1 MRRFGPAR
9 RTVALRAG
17 KALNAKNL
25 LALGPA
31 RLADLLIEVTKG
43 RADLQRRLRLELS
56 AHQGSD
62 DVTRDIRKR
71 YASIRQARGYLS
83 RKTHRTFAKEIG
95 SLIVLVETRV
105 APAAPA
111 LAFELLWELLHLGA
125 GVLDRTRDGD
135 ILREAFRDAMAA
147 VSRLRAGLP
156 PQDLADTLFDA
167 RAHDGQGI
175 FNGGVAALAGALGPE
190 GLEHLK
196 RRAIAATATSSEA
209 LRKRT
214 APRQAQAVQRQWLN
228 TLLRDIADAQGDL
241 DAYIGRFSAAQLAEE
256 NVAVDVAT
264 RLLEAGRAEEALAL
278 ATRAGLEDLRI
289 SALEASG
296 RKDELKA
303 ALWDSF
309 LRRPDAD
316 RLRRHLRLLPDFDD
330 IEAED
335 AARRIAQQH
344 RDLHAALRFF
354 IDWHDLPMAAQLVL
368 ARAAE
373 LEGDDQDLARTAD
386 ALDAR
391 FLVAATLLRRALIL
405 SALNGRAARHREAA
419 LQMQACAAADGRIA
433 GHGDVP
439 DHQTFVTRL
448 RRSYARRHAFWKIV
462 DADR

>member
-1 MRRFGPAR
+1 MA
-9 RTVALRAG
+9 A

-25 LALGPA
+25 LALGPD
-31 RLADLLIEVTKG
+31 RLAELLIDVTKG

-56 AHQGSD
+56 AHQGSE

-83 RKTHRTFAKEIG
+83 RKTHRTFAKEIR
-95 SLIVLVETRV
+95 SLIALIETRV
-105 APAAPA
+105 APAAPV

-156 PQDLADTLFDA
+156 HEGLADMLFDA
-167 RAHDGQGI
+167 LAHDDQGI
-175 FNGGVAALAGALGPE
+175 FAGGVAALAGALGPV

-196 RRAIAATATSSEA
+196 RHVTAATATSSEA
-209 LRKRT
+209 
-214 APRQAQAVQRQWLN
+214 AHVPASRQARRAQAVQPQWLE

-241 DAYIGRFSAAQLAEE
+241 DAYIARFSAAQLAEGS
-256 NVAVDVAT
+256 VAADIAT
-264 RLLEAGRAEEALAL
+264 RLLAAGRAEEALAL
-278 ATRAGLEDLRI
+278 ATRADLEDLSI
-289 SALEASG
+289 TALEALG
-296 RKDELKA
+296 RKEELKA

-309 LRRPDAD
+309 IRRPDAD
-316 RLRRHLRLLPDFDD
+316 RLRRFLRLLPDFDD

-354 IDWHDLPMAAQLVL
+354 IDWPDLPVAARLVL

-373 LEGDDQDLARTAD
+373 LEGDEPDLAHAAD

-391 FLVAATLLRRALIL
+391 FPVAATLLRRALIL

-419 LQMQACAAADGRIA
+419 LQLQACAAADGRIA
-433 GHGDVP
+433 DHGGVP
-439 DHQTFVTRL
+439 DHQSFVTQL
-448 RRSYARRHAFWKIV
+448 RRTYAGRHAFWKIV
-462 DADR
+462 DADGIPSL